1 MILPLLAY
9 KSLRS
14 RSVATG
20 LTIFSIAL
28 SVFLLVGVDRVRE
41 GTQKG
46 FEGTL
51 NHVDLLVGARAGS
64 LPLLLYSVFHIG
76 TGSNDISYESYEHFK
91 NHPAVKWTIPFSLG
105 DSFHGYRV
113 VATDDNFYNHYQYRG
128 GHSIQIAQGV
138 RADGI
143 FDAVLGSDVAKN
155 LGYSVGQKIVLT
167 HGIEGSFLEHKE
179 NPYTVVGI
187 LAPTSTPV
195 DHAIYITLYGEE
207 AMHLGWQHGAPPL
220 ESVPA
225 SQIRKEDLHITQIS
239 TFLLATKSRISTL
252 LLQREI
258 NTYKDE
264 PLTAIIPA
272 LALEDLWGVLNYA
285 DVALSLVSAAV
296 LVVGLLAMLT
306 AIYTALNERRHEIA
320 IFRSIG
326 LHRRQIFG
334 LFVLE
339 STFVSAAGVLSG
351 VSAVYLL
358 LFLLH
363 GTIEQRFGIPL
374 AVVGLSSRVELYI
387 FVIILAGAFIGLI
400 PGVRAYRN
408 ALVDGLTS
416 S

>member
-1 MILPLLAY
+1 
-9 KSLRS
+9 
-14 RSVATG
+14 
-20 LTIFSIAL
+20 
-28 SVFLLVGVDRVRE
+28 
-41 GTQKG
+41 
-46 FEGTL
+46 
-51 NHVDLLVGARAGS
+51 VGARAGS

-76 TGSNDISYESYEHFK
+76 TGSNDISYDSYEHFK

-113 VATDDNFYNHYQYRG
+113 VATDDNFYDHYQYRG
-128 GHSIQIAQGV
+128 GQSIRIEQGV
-138 RADGI
+138 RAGGI
-143 FDAVLGSDVAKN
+143 FDAVLGSDVAKS
-155 LGYSVGQKIVLT
+155 LGYGIGQKIVLT

-220 ESVPA
+220 EPVPA

-239 TFLLATKSRISTL
+239 AFLLATKSRISTL
-252 LLQREI
+252 QLQREI
-258 NTYKDE
+258 NTYKEE

-339 STFVSAAGVLSG
+339 SMFVSAAGVFSG
-351 VSAVYLL
+351 VAALYVL

-363 GTIEQRFGIPL
+363 DTIEQRFGIPL

-387 FVIILAGAFIGLI
+387 VIVILAGAFLGLL
-400 PGVRAYRN
+400 PGMRAYRN
-408 ALVDGLTS
+408 ALIDGLTS